1 MQEKIK
7 EIASRVRELRD
18 ISGVSVQDM
27 AGKLNLPVDGYCA
40 YEKGEDDIPASVIV
54 EIAQILKVDAS
65 LLLTGESP
73 RMNIFSVTRSG
84 KGVSVE
90 RRKEY
95 RYQSLASNF
104 VHKKAEPF
112 EVTVEPKPDGTPIHT
127 NSHPGQ
133 EMDYLLEGRL
143 KVMIH
148 NNEIILEPGDSIF
161 FDSGYDHGMCA
172 LDGKNARFLAIIF

>member
-7 EIASRVRELRD
+7 EIASRVRELREISEIPAAD
-18 ISGVSVQDM
+18 IALRLKITPEKYS
-27 AGKLNLPVDGYCA
+27 LF
-40 YEKGEDDIPASVIV
+40 EKGEEDIPASVLV
-54 EIAQILKVDAS
+54 EIAQIFSVDTS
-65 LLLTGESP
+65 LLLTGENP
-73 RMNIFSVTRSG
+73 RMNVFTVTRKG
-84 KGVSVE
+84 KGVEVE

-95 RYQSLASNF
+95 KYQGLASNF

-112 EVTVEPKPDGTPIHT
+112 VVTVESKPEGTPIHT

-143 KVMIH
+143 KMMIH

-161 FDSGYDHGMCA
+161 FDSGYDHGMLA
-172 LDGKNARFLAIIF
+172 LDGAPAKFLAIIF